1 LNRRE
6 FLRIAGASALA
17 ASVHA
22 GVAPPLRDSLRQH
35 AAAKGIVFGC
45 SAAQHHLA
53 SDAGYARLVAEQC
66 QLVLP
71 ANELK
76 WNMLEV
82 APGEYDFAPADWML
96 QFAQNHSL
104 LFRGHA
110 LVWEPSTPEWVRRV
124 ATRQNAQQLL
134 TRHIHTVV
142 SRYQGRMHSWDV
154 VNEILEPA
162 DRRADMF
169 RNSLWLDLVGPEWI
183 ELAFHAAAQEA
194 DPGALLVYN
203 ENWLESDRETSRA
216 KRQRVLKLL
225 AEWKRR
231 GVPVQALGLQA
242 HLLTDDRLA
251 PDLGQ
256 FVQQV
261 AGLGLKVLV
270 TELDVRDRSA
280 PAALAP
286 RDRMVAGKYVE
297 FLSAVLT
304 SQAVAAIITWGL
316 SDRYTWINHH
326 PGSRR
331 ADRLPSRPLP
341 FDADFEPVPA
351 WDALAHA
358 FDDAPH
364 RISYV

>member
-1 LNRRE
+1 LNRRD

-22 GVAPPLRDSLRQH
+22 GATPSLRDSLGQH

-45 SAAQHHLA
+45 AAVQHHLA

-66 QLVLP
+66 RLVLP

-96 QFAQNHSL
+96 QFALDHSL

-110 LVWEPSTPEWVRRV
+110 LVWEPSTPEWVRK
-124 ATRQNAQQLL
+124 AANKQNAQRLL
-134 TRHIHTVV
+134 TRHIRTVV
-142 SRYQGRMHSWDV
+142 SHYQGKMHSWDV

-162 DRRADMF
+162 DGRTDMF
-169 RNSLWLDLVGPEWI
+169 RSSLWLDLLGPEWI
-183 ELAFHAAAQEA
+183 ELAFHSAREA
-194 DPGALLVYN
+194 DSGALLVYN

-216 KRQRVLKLL
+216 KRQRVLGLL

-231 GVPVQALGLQA
+231 SVPVQALGLQA
-242 HLLTDDRLA
+242 HLLTDDKLA
-251 PDLGQ
+251 PELGQ

-261 AGLGLKVLV
+261 ADLGLKVLV
-270 TELDVRDRSA
+270 TELDVRDRNA
-280 PAALAP
+280 PAVLAL
-286 RDRMVAGKYVE
+286 RDRMVAGKYAE

-331 ADRLPSRPLP
+331 ADGLASRPLP
-341 FDADFEPVPA
+341 FDPDREPTPA
-351 WDALAHA
+351 WQAMARA
-358 FDDAPH
+358 FDDAP
-364 RISYV
+364 RRFS